1 MVYTNCM
8 SEMPEFPLLKSQI
21 GQVEWNGGTSTTPQ
35 LFRQKKQRWQGVNWQ
50 QKLQGIS
57 TAHWSIIQKQI
68 WAVFIMHYNWIQQ
81 SWLSDVWLAKEKNI
95 KKPIIGCADSVVI
108 SCIRY
113 WNGIGDETGLLLVL
127 WLLIAESKAQ
137 NHPLQHHVDGK
148 GLDNWCW

>member
-1 MVYTNCM
+1 
-8 SEMPEFPLLKSQI
+8 
-21 GQVEWNGGTSTTPQ
+21 
-35 LFRQKKQRWQGVNWQ
+35 
-50 QKLQGIS
+50 
-57 TAHWSIIQKQI
+57 
-68 WAVFIMHYNWIQQ
+68 MHYNWIQQ